1 VKRRLLSL
9 ARRAHI
15 EPPVY
20 PGPPSRPEPTPLPQE
35 ALAPPQETNS
45 DLVEP
50 DPPKQ
55 KTEPTPRVVVRSRR
69 WYDESERPRFS
80 EMKF

>member
-20 PGPPSRPEPTPLPQE
+20 PQPPKPAPLPQE
-35 ALAPPQETNS
+35 ALAPPQETNGQA
-45 DLVEP
+45 V
-50 DPPKQ
+50 DPSPKP
-55 KTEPTPRVVVRSRR
+55 EPTPKAEPPARVVHRTRR
-69 WYDESERPRFS
+69 WYDDKPSFS
-80 EMKF
+80 DMKF

>member
-1 VKRRLLSL
+1 MKRRLLSL

-20 PGPPSRPEPTPLPQE
+20 PGPPPRPEPTPPPQE
-35 ALAPPQETNS
+35 ALAETNS

-50 DPPKQ
+50 DSPKP

-69 WYDESERPRFS
+69 WYDDSERPRFS
-80 EMKF
+80 DMKF

>member
-20 PGPPSRPEPTPLPQE
+20 PPRPKPTPPPQE
-35 ALAPPQETNS
+35 APAEPQEPTVS
-45 DLVEP
+45 VE
-50 DPPKQ
+50 DPSPKPAPAP
-55 KTEPTPRVVVRSRR
+55 KAEPPARVVHRTRK
-69 WYDESERPRFS
+69 WYDSEPSRFS